1 MLLGILG
8 LPSVHLNMGM
18 KWSECWLSLAI
29 GQSTKYDGSVKELK
43 LDAKIYFN
51 LYFGYENW
59 SSILGLMRKYIKQ
72 QW

>member
-1 MLLGILG
+1 M
-8 LPSVHLNMGM
+8 
-18 KWSECWLSLAI
+18 
-29 GQSTKYDGSVKELK
+29 KELK